1 MIVFAVSIFLSAF
14 LLFQIQPMIGKVLLP
29 WFGGTPAVW
38 STVMLFFQVLL
49 TGGYAYAYWLM
60 GRAKKQTLI
69 HVSMIAAAIGLLV
82 VLSFFWKSPIT
93 PDASWKPQNVDTPIL
108 DIFKLLIVSVGLP
121 YFLLAS
127 NGPLM
132 QAWFS
137 RVFPERSY
145 AKLYSLSNVGS
156 LLGLL
161 AYPVLIEPT
170 LSLQNQ
176 GWMWSIGFALFG
188 SFAGWI
194 AIRNGRTAP
203 LSRPVINSVSS
214 ALPTEHRDDVSGVS
228 RQANAVEAERP
239 SLALFSLWI
248 ALSATAS
255 LFLLSVTNQISQ
267 EVAVIP
273 FLWILPLALYL
284 ISFILTFS
292 GERGYNRK
300 VYSVLFIIATIL
312 TLFVLLNSTRLHVY
326 WQILAYCFLLFTAC
340 MLCHGELYLLR
351 PEADHLTSFYL
362 MVSIGGALGGLFV
375 SLIAPLIFNGYWEF
389 FVGLAMATAILLS
402 LRGGT
407 RAERRAKPE
416 VEAAAT
422 GYSQSRQSPRESGIA
437 SGHPSTAGFATN
449 AQPSAQDGIP
459 HNDISARARFVFFVF
474 GLVTIMLV
482 LVGTYFSG
490 SLYTKRNFYGVI
502 RVRED
507 LIGDPQRPAYLM
519 AHGITVHG
527 LQFIGMDR
535 DLPTTYYVKGGGA
548 GLAIL
553 NHPRYGQGLKVG
565 MLGVG
570 TGTLAIYGQP
580 GDAYRLYEI
589 NPVVTDLAEGRGG
602 YFSFVK
608 DSQADVTMVLG
619 DARISLE
626 RELAESG
633 SQQFDV
639 LALDTFSSD
648 SIPVHLV
655 TKEAFALYLDHLA
668 PDGIIAAHIT
678 NLHLDLQ
685 PVFWQLANYYGL
697 HMVRVNYEG
706 DANGGYASHWIL
718 LARDPALLDI
728 PAIQDH
734 AVDLSG
740 YSTSLKLW
748 TDDYSNLFQILK

>member
-1 MIVFAVSIFLSAF
+1 MVIFAVSIFLSAF
-14 LLFQIQPMIGKVLLP
+14 LLFQIQPMIGRFILP

-60 GRAKKQTLI
+60 GRKKQTVI
-69 HVSMIAAAIGLLV
+69 HVSLMALAIVILAM
-82 VLSFFWKSPIT
+82 LSFVWKSPIT
-93 PDASWKPQNVDTPIL
+93 PDASWKPQDVSSPIL
-108 DIFKLLIVSVGLP
+108 DIFKLLTISVGLP

-127 NGPLM
+127 NSPLM

-145 AKLYSLSNVGS
+145 AKLYSLSSAGS

-161 AYPVLIEPT
+161 AYPVLVEPT
-170 LSLQNQ
+170 LSLKSQ
-176 GWMWSIGFALFG
+176 GWMWSTGFVLFG
-188 SFAGWI
+188 FFAGWI
-194 AIRNGRTAP
+194 AIRNGRSTPLSPLTTAP
-203 LSRPVINSVSS
+203 APF
-214 ALPTEHRDDVSGVS
+214 ALSGVG
-228 RQANAVEAERP
+228 RQANAVETARP
-239 SLALFSLWI
+239 TPALMSLWI
-248 ALSATAS
+248 ALSGTAS

-284 ISFILTFS
+284 LSFILAFS

-300 VYSVLFIIATIL
+300 VYSVLFIVSTLLTI
-312 TLFVLLNSTRLHVY
+312 FVMLNLTRLHVY
-326 WQILAYCFLLFTAC
+326 WQILAYCLLLFSAC
-340 MLCHGELYLLR
+340 MLAHGELYLLR
-351 PEADHLTSFYL
+351 PDADHLTGFYL

-375 SLIAPLIFNGYWEF
+375 SLVAPVIFNGYWEF
-389 FVGLAMATAILLS
+389 FVGLAMAIAILLS
-402 LRGGT
+402 LRGQWNVTLSDSEGSLLSD
-407 RAERRAKPE
+407 
-416 VEAAAT
+416 V
-422 GYSQSRQSPRESGIA
+422 QDSRLHLRQVQVQVADKRSLRVTKMS
-437 SGHPSTAGFATN
+437 
-449 AQPSAQDGIP
+449 
-459 HNDISARARFVFFVF
+459 RFIFFVF
-474 GLVTIMLV
+474 ILVTVMLV

-490 SLYTKRNFYGVI
+490 SLYSKRNFYGVI

-507 LIGDPQRPAYLM
+507 LVGDPQRPAYLM

-527 LQFIGMDR
+527 LQFVGADR
-535 DLPTTYYVKGGGA
+535 DLPTTYYVKDGGA

-580 GDAYRLYEI
+580 EDVYRLYEI
-589 NPVVTDLAEGRGG
+589 NPVVTDLAEWRGG

-608 DSQADVTMVLG
+608 DSQANVTMVLG

-626 RELAESG
+626 RELAETG
-633 SQQFDV
+633 SQNFDV
-639 LALDTFSSD
+639 LVLDTFSSD

-685 PVFWQLANYYGL
+685 PVFWQLAKYYGL
-697 HMVRVNYEG
+697 SIVRVNYNG
-706 DANGGYASHWIL
+706 DSNGGYVSHWIL
-718 LARDPALLDI
+718 LARNPALLDV
-728 PAIQDH
+728 PVIQDK
-734 AVDLSG
+734 AIDLSG
-740 YSTSLKLW
+740 YSTNLKLW